1 MLLLF
6 LDLCFCSTVSQ
17 IAMGRTGMVHW
28 QDLSVVLGIREGL
41 LHYPVRSEIRLL
53 SGFCNSW

>member
-41 LHYPVRSEIRLL
+41 LHLPRKVRDQAVVWLL
-53 SGFCNSW
+53 